1 MLKRIGG
8 LERDL
13 VDVKEQLE
21 VGTAKL
27 EQASEIANASEK
39 EKNELIKK
47 IMSIEEQIDKT
58 EEKLQQ
64 TQQAFQE
71 AAHLADENERLV
83 GGWKG
88 SRGEGGDSF
97 SKTILVFFDFNCF

>member
-1 MLKRIGG
+1 LLKRIAA
-8 LERDL
+8 LERDV

-27 EQASEIANASEK
+27 EQASEIANTTEK

-64 TQQAFQE
+64 TQQAFKE
-71 AAHLADENERLV
+71 ASHLADENERFV
-83 GGWKG
+83 SG
-88 SRGEGGDSF
+88 
-97 SKTILVFFDFNCF
+97 FFFFYFRF